1 MEANLVINVRDLS
14 EEFANGLMQ
23 VFSKDAMLNITVIY
37 EPASLKTAAP
47 QQAAK
52 TKSGE
57 PAKKRGRK
65 PKVQETPSPDAT
77 PKKRGRKPKV
87 DPGEV

>member
-1 MEANLVINVRDLS
+1 MEANLVINVRDLT

-37 EPASLKTAAP
+37 EPGGLNNPAT
-47 QQAAK
+47 QQPAK

-65 PKVQETPSPDAT
+65 PKVKESPAADAA

-87 DPGEV
+87 VAD